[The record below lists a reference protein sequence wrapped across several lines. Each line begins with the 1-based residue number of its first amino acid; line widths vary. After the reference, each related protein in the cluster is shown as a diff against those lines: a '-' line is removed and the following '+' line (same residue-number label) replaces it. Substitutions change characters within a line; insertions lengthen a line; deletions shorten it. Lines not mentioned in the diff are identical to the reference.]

1 MAHEHRPLF
10 NKHLLA
16 ARMTGFKKELDSEA
30 QTKLTAWVRDAASG
44 KLRDSGERNLQGQF
58 FAEVFGRVLGYGQAI
73 GNNHYHMR
81 VEQGAELRGAGRP
94 DGTLG
99 FYEGKDPGQTRVVI
113 ELKGPGAN
121 LDARQPSYGNITP
134 VEQAFRYVT
143 QFDDCRWVIVSNFET
158 VRLYSKIRGQGY
170 WHEFQLAKLEESD
183 TLRQFLFLLS
193 RESLVLEHKG
203 KSQVDALAAETHIK
217 EEDITKKF
225 YAFYKAVRGQ
235 TFRQLVKDNPVPEG
249 AGQADHEVFLLEKT
263 QKLLDRVLFICFC
276 EDTGLLPPNVIH
288 KALESVGAGLV
299 PTTRWQQMCGLFH
312 AIDKGHDPWNIPGYN
327 GGLFAPDLELE
338 GLSVADSILDDVL
351 TLSDYDFAT
360 ELNVNILG
368 HVFEQSIS
376 DLEALRAE
384 IQGKQGKATG
394 GKRKKEGV
402 FYTPEFITQFI
413 VENTV
418 GSWLAERFEEVRARH
433 DLDSIDGRK
442 KEERRRAD
450 LAIWL
455 EYQEVLRHIKI
466 LDPACGSGAF
476 LVAAFDFL
484 MREYKRVNEQVGLL
498 DKVKGPGLFDLD
510 RQILQENLFGVDINP
525 ESVEITKLALWLKT
539 ARRDKP
545 LNNLDGSIKCGNS
558 IVSPPGDGATDEAH
572 AAFDALPA
580 DVQRRAFDWRSEF
593 PSIFADGRNGFDC
606 VIGNP
611 PYVRQELLSPIKPYL
626 QRDYRSYHGMADL
639 YVYFYERGVQAL
651 APGGKLSYIVT
662 NKWLRSG
669 YGEALRGFMATSG
682 VLENIVD
689 FGHAPIFEDADT
701 FPCIIG
707 YKKVAVAANA
717 PTKPVP
723 TAPVVICPMP
733 RDALGTIGVDAYVS
747 QNSYPVPWSRFT
759 SEAWS
764 LESPAVETLMEKI
777 THQGAHLSEWSGVE
791 PLAGIKTGY
800 NPGFLLDA
808 TTKESLTKADPNSE
822 RLFVPYLRGRDVG
835 RWEADWK
842 GLWIL
847 LMKSSV
853 NHDWPWSLSSSEDE
867 AEQILASSFP
877 AVHSF
882 VKTHEERLRRR
893 TDQGQFWWELRSS
906 SNYDVLIGPKLI
918 WQDLSYHSR
927 FCIDRKGLV
936 PEMTCFAIPG
946 DTPWLAAVMNS
957 PAMWWWLWRNVIHG
971 KDDVLRLKKLYMRNA
986 PVPSC
991 PAGENDL
998 VDDTISALMKEAR
1011 ERASSTAIVLDWLHM
1026 EFGVEKPGQKLEDFA
1041 SLDSDAFV
1049 LEAKKRM
1056 PKGTRL
1062 SPSALGELR
1071 STFDEY
1077 AVPMRERRAE
1087 ALQLERRIS
1096 DLVNEAYGLTPEEI
1110 DLMWKTAPPRMP
1122 VGK

>member
-1 MAHEHRPLF
+1 
-10 NKHLLA
+10 
-16 ARMTGFKKELDSEA
+16 FKKELDSEA
-30 QTKLTAWVRDAASG
+30 QTKLTAWIRDAASG

-58 FAEVFGRVLGYGQAI
+58 FTEVFGRVLGYGQAI

-113 ELKGPGAN
+113 ELKGPGAD
-121 LDARQPSYGNITP
+121 LDARQPGYGNITP

-158 VRLYSKIRGQGY
+158 VRLYGKIRGQGY
-170 WHEFQLAKLEESD
+170 WHEFQLAELEEPS

-193 RESLVLEHKG
+193 RESLLLEHKG
-203 KSQVDALAAETHIK
+203 RSQIDSLAAETHIK
-217 EEDITKKF
+217 EQDITKEF
-225 YAFYKAVRGQ
+225 YAFYEAVRGQ
-235 TFRQLVKDNPVPEG
+235 TFRQLVKDNPAPEG
-249 AGQADHEVFLLEKT
+249 AAQADHEVFLLEKT

-276 EDTGLLPPNVIH
+276 EDTGLLPPSVIH
-288 KALESVGAGLV
+288 KALKEAEARLA
-299 PTTRWQQMCGLFH
+299 PTSRWMEMCGLFN
-312 AIDKGHDPWNIPGYN
+312 AIDKGNKPWDIPGYN
-327 GGLFAPDLELE
+327 GGLFATDAALEA
-338 GLSVADSILDDVL
+338 LSVADSILNDVL
-351 TLSDYDFAT
+351 SLSDYDFAT
-360 ELNVNILG
+360 DLNVNILG

-384 IQGKQGKATG
+384 IQGEQGKAKG

-418 GSWLAERFEEVRARH
+418 GSWLAERFEEIRDRH

-442 KEERRRAD
+442 KEERRRAE
-450 LAIWL
+450 LAMWL
-455 EYQEVLRHIKI
+455 EYQGVLRHIKI

-484 MREYKRVNEQVGLL
+484 MREYQRVNQQVGLL

-525 ESVEITKLALWLKT
+525 ESVEITKLSLWLKT

-545 LNNLDGSIKCGNS
+545 LNNLDGNIRCGNS
-558 IVSPPGDGATDEAH
+558 IVSPPGDGATGEAH
-572 AAFDALPA
+572 AAFDALPT
-580 DVQRRAFDWRSEF
+580 DVQRRAFDWRAEF
-593 PSIFADGRNGFDC
+593 PSIFADGRDGFDC

-626 QRDYRSYHGMADL
+626 QRGYRSYHGMADL
-639 YVYFYERGVQAL
+639 YVYFYERGVQVL

-707 YKKVAVAANA
+707 YRKVAGSESA
-717 PTKPVP
+717 PTKPSP
-723 TAPVVICPMP
+723 SEPVVICPMP

-747 QNSYPVPWSRFT
+747 QKSYPVPWSRFT

-764 LESPAVETLMEKI
+764 LENPAVEALMEKI
-777 THQGAHLSEWSGVE
+777 RSNGVPVGDLLGVKPFRGVTTGLNE
-791 PLAGIKTGY
+791 AFMMDKATKDRILAEDRSAGE
-800 NPGFLLDA
+800 LL
-808 TTKESLTKADPNSE
+808 
-822 RLFVPYLRGRDVG
+822 RPYLRGQDLKRWAPDFAEQWMIFSRRGTEIRRFPSVLHHLEQLRTRLEPRPPDVPPA
-835 RWEADWK
+835 RWEGRKPGSYAWFEIQDSMDCWELFAEPK
-842 GLWIL
+842 IVIQRICFHPRICLDLDGYF
-847 LMKSSV
+847 V
-853 NHDWPWSLSSSEDE
+853 NDATIFYPTDDSWFLSCMNTPAVWYYMFRSFPHKKDE
-867 AEQILASSFP
+867 ALSMDSPYVQALPLPRGTSSQRETASLAAPQLVAF
-877 AVHSF
+877 A
-882 VKTHEERLRRR
+882 RRR
-893 TDQGQFWWELRSS
+893 QEATRELL
-906 SNYDVLIGPKLI
+906 Y
-918 WQDLSYHSR
+918 
-927 FCIDRKGLV
+927 
-936 PEMTCFAIPG
+936 
-946 DTPWLAAVMNS
+946 WL
-957 PAMWWWLWRNVIHG
+957 R
-971 KDDVLRLKKLYMRNA
+971 
-986 PVPSC
+986 
-991 PAGENDL
+991 
-998 VDDTISALMKEAR
+998 
-1011 ERASSTAIVLDWLHM
+1011 M
-1026 EFGVEKPGQKLEDFA
+1026 EFGVEKPSQKLGDFA
-1041 SLDSDAFV
+1041 SLDSDGFV
-1049 LEAKKRM
+1049 QEAKKRM

-1122 VGK
+1122 VGR